1 MLLIAL
7 FYAMTVIITVLPFIG
22 TTNVSS
28 NGIITVVVTKGC
40 VLPFIRA
47 PSLGTAL
54 VKLLCKLWVMP
65 HRSKHKSKLLII
77 LSSLKLLEDTV
88 LKGIPLDY
96 SNDKVIVVWEQLQ
109 VKTAPYKIVG
119 KQFLINVTQAVIV
132 TLNQPIIS
140 WNHTILQLSKKYGIK
155 TAETK

>member
-1 MLLIAL
+1 
-7 FYAMTVIITVLPFIG
+7 
-22 TTNVSS
+22 
-28 NGIITVVVTKGC
+28 
-40 VLPFIRA
+40 
-47 PSLGTAL
+47 
-54 VKLLCKLWVMP
+54 
-65 HRSKHKSKLLII
+65 
-77 LSSLKLLEDTV
+77 V

-140 WNHTILQLSKKYGIK
+140 
-155 TAETK
+155 